1 MLKKFSIDEQYNS
14 KFITIGAKIINF
26 FLLLFLSP
34 VSRIALSS
42 FCFSLLPSLSH
53 SHHQFVSL
61 SPRSRSHHLLML
73 PPSHVV
79 HISISCGGFFFFFLS
94 WVSMVRF
101 KGEWVLMG
109 VGGFPQVRL
118 VASGFRWVSGTI
130 LGWAAPVLD
139 GFWVGFCG
147 GWLVIAC
154 GRVLLLLWFF
164 FFFNNKRYEF
174 LKLFKW
180 VMW

>member
-26 FLLLFLSP
+26 FLLFLF
-34 VSRIALSS
+34 S
-42 FCFSLLPSLSH
+42 FFSLLSHISLSLQYAFLSFPVSLTLTINLSH
-53 SHHQFVSL
+53 SHHVADLTTSL
-61 SPRSRSHHLLML
+61 CCHLAML
-73 PPSHVV
+73 SIFLSLAVV
-79 HISISCGGFFFFFLS
+79 FFFFFLS

-109 VGGFPQVRL
+109 VGGFPQVGL

-130 LGWAAPVLD
+130 LGWVAPVLD

-164 FFFNNKRYEF
+164 FFLIIKGINF
-174 LKLFKW
+174 
-180 VMW
+180 